1 MKIAIVGAG
10 IVGVTTAYELASDG
24 HEVTVFEQRSAAA
37 EEASFATAGLL
48 APHLLSPWAV
58 PGFGHALRLMG
69 PHATL
74 RLSGGLSRA
83 NWAWLS
89 RWRSATHASSAP
101 AAALERLA
109 QYSQSRLQ
117 ALAQRHELDFEASEG
132 RLVLLR
138 TEQERAQLQP
148 ALQVLRDSGVALREI
163 DADVARQIEP
173 GLSPD
178 APLAGAIHLPD
189 ARAGNCRLFAQ
200 LLRQGT
206 QGSGVHFAFN
216 TRIDRIGTTPIG
228 VVVQGESDLRRFDAV
243 VLCAGTA
250 SAALLPALGMRLP
263 MAAVYG
269 YSVSAPL
276 RESTHAPQASVV
288 DAAQQISI
296 TRLGQRVRIAGGA
309 ELAGADAEHHAATLQ
324 RLYRTLNDWFPGGAQ
339 LSSGV
344 QVWRGAR
351 PLLPD
356 GAPVVGASGVPGLW
370 LNTGHGAGGW
380 ALACG
385 SARAL
390 ADLMAQRAPEV
401 PLDGLGMRPF

>member
-10 IVGVTTAYELASDG
+10 IIGVTTAYELAHDG

-58 PGFGHALRLMG
+58 PGFGHVVRLMG
-69 PHATL
+69 PQATL
-74 RLSGGLSRA
+74 RLAGGLTRD
-83 NWAWLS
+83 NWAWLR
-89 RWRSATHASSAP
+89 RWRRATRANSAP
-101 AAALERLA
+101 AATLERLA
-109 QYSQSRLQ
+109 QYSQGRLQ
-117 ALAQRHELDFEASEG
+117 AIASQHELDFEASEG

-148 ALQVLRDSGVALREI
+148 ALQVLRDSGVALCEI
-163 DADVARQIEP
+163 DADTARQIEP
-173 GLSPD
+173 GLSPE

-200 LLRQGT
+200 MLRQGT
-206 QGSGVHFAFN
+206 QGAGVHFVFN
-216 TRIDRIGTTPIG
+216 TRVERISSSPIG
-228 VVVQGESDLRRFDAV
+228 VALQGEPDLRRFDAV
-243 VLCAGTA
+243 VLCAGMA
-250 SAALLPALGMRLP
+250 SATLMPALGLHLP

-276 RESTHAPQASVV
+276 REATHAPRASVV

-309 ELAGADAEHHAATLQ
+309 ELAGADAEHHTATLQ

-339 LSSGV
+339 LSSGL
-344 QVWRGAR
+344 QIWRGAR

-370 LNTGHGAGGW
+370 LNTGHGASGW

-385 SARAL
+385 SARAV
-390 ADLMAQRAPEV
+390 ADLIAQREPEV
-401 PLDGLGMRPF
+401 SLEGLGMRRF

>member
-48 APHLLSPWAV
+48 APHLLSPWAA
-58 PGFGHALRLMG
+58 PGFGHALRLIG

-117 ALAQRHELDFEASEG
+117 TLAHRHELDFEASEG

-138 TEQERAQLQP
+138 TEQERDLLQP
-148 ALQVLRDSGVALREI
+148 ALQVLRDSGVALREVT
-163 DADVARQIEP
+163 ANVARQIEP
-173 GLSPD
+173 GLSPE

-216 TRIDRIGTTPIG
+216 TRIDRIGANPAG
-228 VVVQGESDLRRFDAV
+228 VVVQGEPDLRRFDAV

-250 SAALLPALGMRLP
+250 SAALLPALGLRLP

-309 ELAGADAEHHAATLQ
+309 ELAGADAEHHTATLQ

-356 GAPVVGASGVPGLW
+356 GAPVVGSSGVPGLW

-385 SARAL
+385 SARAV
-390 ADLMAQRAPEV
+390 ADLIAQRAPEV
-401 PLDGLGMRPF
+401 PLDGLGMRRF

>member
-117 ALAQRHELDFEASEG
+117 ALAQRHELDFEASVG

-138 TEQERAQLQP
+138 TEQERAQIQP
-148 ALQVLRDSGVALREI
+148 ALQVLRDSGVALREV
-163 DADVARQIEP
+163 DADLARQIEP
-173 GLSPD
+173 GLSPE

-216 TRIDRIGTTPIG
+216 TRIDRIGATPVG

-276 RESTHAPQASVV
+276 RESTHAPQGSVV
-288 DAAQQISI
+288 DVAQQISI

-401 PLDGLGMRPF
+401 PLDGLGMRQF

>member
-10 IVGVTTAYELASDG
+10 IIGVTTAYELASDG

-117 ALAQRHELDFEASEG
+117 ALAQRHELDFEASQG

-173 GLSPD
+173 GLSPE

-216 TRIDRIGTTPIG
+216 TRIDRIGTTPVG
-228 VVVQGESDLRRFDAV
+228 VVVQGESDMRRFDAV

-250 SAALLPALGMRLP
+250 SAALLPALGLRLP

>member
-117 ALAQRHELDFEASEG
+117 ALAQRHELDFEASQG

-173 GLSPD
+173 GLSPE

-216 TRIDRIGTTPIG
+216 TRIDRIGTTPVG

-250 SAALLPALGMRLP
+250 SAALLPALGLRLP

>member
-69 PHATL
+69 PQATL

-101 AAALERLA
+101 AAVLERLA

-148 ALQVLRDSGVALREI
+148 ALQVLRDSGVALREV
-163 DADVARQIEP
+163 DADIARQIEP
-173 GLSPD
+173 GLSPE

-216 TRIDRIGTTPIG
+216 TRIERIGATPVG
-228 VVVQGESDLRRFDAV
+228 VVVQGESDLRRFDSV

-250 SAALLPALGMRLP
+250 SAALLPALGIRLP

-401 PLDGLGMRPF
+401 PLDGLGMRQF

>member
-117 ALAQRHELDFEASEG
+117 ALAQRHELDFEASQG

-173 GLSPD
+173 GLSPE

-216 TRIDRIGTTPIG
+216 TRINRIGTTPVG

-250 SAALLPALGMRLP
+250 SAALLPALGLRLP

>member
-101 AAALERLA
+101 ATTLERLA

-163 DADVARQIEP
+163 NADIARQIEP
-173 GLSPD
+173 GLSPE

-216 TRIDRIGTTPIG
+216 TRIDRIGTSPTG
-228 VVVQGESDLRRFDAV
+228 VVVQGETDLRHFDAV

-250 SAALLPALGMRLP
+250 SAALLPALGLRLP

-276 RESTHAPQASVV
+276 RESTHAPQGSVV
-288 DAAQQISI
+288 DVAQQISI

-309 ELAGADAEHHAATLQ
+309 ELAGADAEHHTATLQ

-390 ADLMAQRAPEV
+390 ADLMAQREPEV
-401 PLDGLGMRPF
+401 PLDGLGMRQF